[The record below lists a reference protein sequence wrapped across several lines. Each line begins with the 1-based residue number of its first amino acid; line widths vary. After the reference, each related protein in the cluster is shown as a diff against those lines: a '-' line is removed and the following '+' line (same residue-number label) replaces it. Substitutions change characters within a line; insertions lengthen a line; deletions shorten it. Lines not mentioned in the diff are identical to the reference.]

1 MAARVLR
8 PASVRSVRRGSGY
21 PETTVII
28 DTSQVPQ
35 EGQVVAEGTFTF
47 RVDDDLKAAFAEVAA
62 NQERTAAQ
70 LLRVL
75 MKDAVH
81 RDRELREHDRW
92 FRGEIE
98 QALEEADDAATP
110 RLTHESVRSSWQ
122 QQRAAI
128 EHQAS
133 GRPA

>member
-1 MAARVLR
+1 M
-8 PASVRSVRRGSGY
+8 
-21 PETTVII
+21 
-28 DTSQVPQ
+28 
-35 EGQVVAEGTFTF
+35 VAESTFTF
-47 RVDDDLKAAFAEVAA
+47 RVDDELKAAFAEVAA
-62 NQERTAAQ
+62 GQERTAAQ

-98 QALEEADDAATP
+98 HALSEADDESTP
-110 RLTHESVRSSWQ
+110 RRAHESVRSSWQ

-128 EHQAS
+128 ERQAT

>member
-1 MAARVLR
+1 MAE
-8 PASVRSVRRGSGY
+8 S
-21 PETTVII
+21 
-28 DTSQVPQ
+28 
-35 EGQVVAEGTFTF
+35 TFTF
-47 RVDDDLKAAFAEVAA
+47 RVDEELKAAFAEVAA
-62 NQERTAAQ
+62 SQERSAAQ

-98 QALEEADDAATP
+98 HAVTEADDPATA
-110 RLTHESVRSSWQ
+110 RLAHESVRSSWQ

-128 EHQAS
+128 ERRAT

>member
-1 MAARVLR
+1 MAD
-8 PASVRSVRRGSGY
+8 S
-21 PETTVII
+21 
-28 DTSQVPQ
+28 
-35 EGQVVAEGTFTF
+35 TFTF
-47 RVDDDLKAAFAEVAA
+47 RVDDELKARFAEVAA

-92 FRGEIE
+92 FRSEIE
-98 QALEEADDAATP
+98 HALSEADDPDAP
-110 RLTHESVRSSWQ
+110 RLAHESVRSSWQ

-128 EHQAS
+128 EQQTT

>member
-1 MAARVLR
+1 M
-8 PASVRSVRRGSGY
+8 
-21 PETTVII
+21 
-28 DTSQVPQ
+28 
-35 EGQVVAEGTFTF
+35 VAESTFTF
-47 RVDDDLKAAFAEVAA
+47 RVDEELKAAFAEVAA
-62 NQERTAAQ
+62 SQERSAAQ

-98 QALEEADDAATP
+98 HAVTEADDPATA
-110 RLTHESVRSSWQ
+110 RLAHESVRSSWQ

-128 EHQAS
+128 ERRAT

>member
-1 MAARVLR
+1 
-8 PASVRSVRRGSGY
+8 
-21 PETTVII
+21 
-28 DTSQVPQ
+28 
-35 EGQVVAEGTFTF
+35 VAESTFTF
-47 RVDDDLKAAFAEVAA
+47 RVDEELKAAFAEVAA

-75 MKDAVH
+75 TKDAVH

-92 FRGEIE
+92 FRAEIE
-98 QALEEADDAATP
+98 HAVTEADDPATA
-110 RLTHESVRSSWQ
+110 RLAHGSVRSSWQ

-128 EHQAS
+128 ERRTT

>member
-1 MAARVLR
+1 MA
-8 PASVRSVRRGSGY
+8 SS
-21 PETTVII
+21 
-28 DTSQVPQ
+28 
-35 EGQVVAEGTFTF
+35 TFTF
-47 RVDDDLKAAFAEVAA
+47 RVDDELKAAFADVAA

-92 FRGEIE
+92 FRGEVE
-98 QALEEADDAATP
+98 QAITEADDLATP
-110 RLTHESVRSSWQ
+110 RLAHEAVRSSWQ
-122 QQRAAI
+122 QQRAVI
-128 EHQAS
+128 ESQAT

>member
-1 MAARVLR
+1 M
-8 PASVRSVRRGSGY
+8 
-21 PETTVII
+21 
-28 DTSQVPQ
+28 
-35 EGQVVAEGTFTF
+35 VAESTFTF
-47 RVDDDLKAAFAEVAA
+47 RVDDELKAAFAEVAA
-62 NQERTAAQ
+62 GQERTAAQ

-98 QALEEADDAATP
+98 HALSEADDTSTP
-110 RLTHESVRSSWQ
+110 RLAHESVRSSWQ

-128 EHQAS
+128 ERQAT